1 MARFSLVRFSVVAA
15 MLAAVWDLRR
25 LAVPDGLPHPFHAP
39 PRRGLWSMKL
49 QRQVSFREAGV
60 PPGWLGLKRPITVF
74 GCHKHDDGRV
84 RGPLDR
90 NKATSLSCRPVR
102 FRRGQ
107 EPRASGVST
116 TRSIVNSNI
125 NSPDVVADSG
135 LCPAIGRDGPLH
147 GGRIRPRATFC
158 HGKLPWSLS
167 IIFSLSRRMCHR
179 RLEPVPAQ
187 AVVWPWVR
195 ERECTSGNQWHA
207 HDRDCQSFYRLA
219 RAGQV
224 SAPPGAGAIN
234 ELHSW

>member
-25 LAVPDGLPHPFHAP
+25 LAVSRWAASPFSRPTAA
-39 PRRGLWSMKL
+39 GFVVDETS
-49 QRQVSFREAGV
+49 EAGV
-60 PPGWLGLKRPITVF
+60 ISRGWSAPPAGWVLKGPSRCLAATNMMTGAFVARLTGTRPRA
-74 GCHKHDDGRV
+74 CQ
-84 RGPLDR
+84 
-90 NKATSLSCRPVR
+90 CRPVR
-102 FRRGQ
+102 FGRGQ

-167 IIFSLSRRMCHR
+167 IIFSFSRRMCHR

-195 ERECTSGNQWHA
+195 ERECTSGQPMARSRQGLPKFLSISAGRASLRAARCRCNQ
-207 HDRDCQSFYRLA
+207 
-219 RAGQV
+219 
-224 SAPPGAGAIN
+224 
-234 ELHSW
+234 